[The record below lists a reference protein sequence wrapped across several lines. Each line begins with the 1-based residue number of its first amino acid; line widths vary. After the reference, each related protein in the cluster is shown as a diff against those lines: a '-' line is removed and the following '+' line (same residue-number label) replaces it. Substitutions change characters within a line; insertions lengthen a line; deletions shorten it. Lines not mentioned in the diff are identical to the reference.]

1 MSFWCFF
8 PDCWVYVYPVLFK
21 RGTRFNVSRLF
32 LCLIL
37 LCIDSL
43 FSGFHQA
50 YWNSQWS
57 RLRRTFVVFTSD
69 SLWYPFVI
77 PRYLTSFV
85 TRRLFVTL
93 ANYVTLDFLDA
104 SLYASYSL
112 LLATP
117 ISSGG
122 LGFTPD
128 TIGYISGIASFCH
141 GLIQAFCF
149 APILKR
155 WDTGNVYAV
164 SIIAYILLY
173 LMMPVTNFIA
183 RRAGR
188 VTPTVWGLLVL
199 EGLLFFSS
207 YSAYGEWQTFPLD
220 VTLFACA
227 GCIYIFI
234 SQASPSQDALGK
246 TYGLGQTLH
255 SIGGAIAPATATSI
269 IAVSLQQNLLG
280 GALGYLILASVG
292 VVALGLTSL
301 MPAAGQVKPVNTNIE
316 LELE

>member
-1 MSFWCFF
+1 MASTKHTEIHSDFDSEE
-8 PDCWVYVYPVLFK
+8 P
-21 RGTRFNVSRLF
+21 
-32 LCLIL
+32 L
-37 LCIDSL
+37 LSL
-43 FSGFHQA
+43 PPI
-50 YWNSQWS
+50 
-57 RLRRTFVVFTSD
+57 RSD
-69 SLWYPFVI
+69 IPSLY

-93 ANYVTLDFLDA
+93 ANYVTLGFLDA

-155 WDTGNVYAV
+155 WDARNVYAV

-207 YSAYGEWQTFPLD
+207 YSAYGECDKHFPPRCHLICMCR
-220 VTLFACA
+220 LHLHLHQSSLALA
-227 GCIYIFI
+227 GCAWEDLRAGSNI
-234 SQASPSQDALGK
+234 
-246 TYGLGQTLH
+246 TLH
-255 SIGGAIAPATATSI
+255 RGSYSTSHSDFHNRRVPAT
-269 IAVSLQQNLLG
+269 
-280 GALGYLILASVG
+280 
-292 VVALGLTSL
+292 
-301 MPAAGQVKPVNTNIE
+301 
-316 LELE
+316 